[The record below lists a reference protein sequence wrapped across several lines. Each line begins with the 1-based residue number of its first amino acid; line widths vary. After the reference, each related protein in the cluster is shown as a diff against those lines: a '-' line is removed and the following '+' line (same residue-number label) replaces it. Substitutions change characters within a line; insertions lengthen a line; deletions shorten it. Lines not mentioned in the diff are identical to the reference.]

1 MSEQTCHNNFIGMH
15 VEGGL
20 YGHTL
25 KRMNL
30 STWTRHRV
38 QGTNII
44 PTPDAYFLTT
54 QFEDD
59 RIYHGKSSI
68 DTKDI
73 EESKDRIYDLKD

>member
-1 MSEQTCHNNFIGMH
+1 MPEQTCHNNFIGMH

-20 YGHTL
+20 YGNTL

-44 PTPDAYFLTT
+44 PTPNTYFMTT
-54 QFEDD
+54 QF
-59 RIYHGKSSI
+59 
-68 DTKDI
+68 
-73 EESKDRIYDLKD
+73 